1 MKMDTY
7 LIFYLMKNFYIN
19 ISYFI
24 FIFKKKSILLQ
35 ILEKCI
41 IKRLFFPFPEY
52 ISFIGPF
59 TYSEIATIS
68 RRFSVDL
75 ISVYVNMRTK
85 NNFGRIL
92 TPFRPNFRPNEKANM
107 FAFFGQNQRYSLEY
121 YHYYW

>member
-52 ISFIGPF
+52 I
-59 TYSEIATIS
+59 
-68 RRFSVDL
+68 
-75 ISVYVNMRTK
+75 
-85 NNFGRIL
+85 
-92 TPFRPNFRPNEKANM
+92 
-107 FAFFGQNQRYSLEY
+107 FFKIKKEQRL
-121 YHYYW
+121 